1 MNAMQFEVAKLEA
14 EQRARLAI
22 GAFMESMTPPQ
33 AAPSSGQGVP
43 NASNTQTQ
51 NPLDG
56 QQPVSP
62 GPGDVPQGDIR
73 PQPY

>member
-33 AAPSSGQGVP
+33 GVP

-51 NPLDG
+51 LPDQVNG

>member
-33 AAPSSGQGVP
+33 MGVP
-43 NASNTQTQ
+43 NAANTQTQ
-51 NPLDG
+51 NPLDR
-56 QQPVSP
+56 QRPDSA
-62 GPGDVPQGDIR
+62 GPGNVPAGNIHNAPSDA
-73 PQPY
+73 PY